1 MQLCKILGE
10 EEAVQ
15 TGVNLVDNSGPRG
28 DGGLGVRVE
37 EDILGSGGGGLRFRQ
52 DLWTSAEAAA
62 LGAAAGYT
70 GVNILDLLCHE
81 AFEIVDSSCQGI
93 SAELNQ

>member
-15 TGVNLVDNSGPRG
+15 TGVNLVDNGGPRG

-52 DLWTSAEAAA
+52 DLWTSAGAAA
-62 LGAAAGYT
+62 LGAAARCESERRKRIPMTAAALWMG
-70 GVNILDLLCHE
+70 E
-81 AFEIVDSSCQGI
+81 A
-93 SAELNQ
+93 

>member
-15 TGVNLVDNSGPRG
+15 TGVNLVDNGGPSG

-52 DLWTSAEAAA
+52 DLWTSAEAAP
-62 LGAAAGYT
+62 LGAAAGCESERRKRIPMT
-70 GVNILDLLCHE
+70 AAALWMGE
-81 AFEIVDSSCQGI
+81 A
-93 SAELNQ
+93 

>member
-1 MQLCKILGE
+1 M
-10 EEAVQ
+10 
-15 TGVNLVDNSGPRG
+15 NLVDNGGPRG

-62 LGAAAGYT
+62 LGAAAGCESERRKRIPMT
-70 GVNILDLLCHE
+70 AVALWMGE
-81 AFEIVDSSCQGI
+81 A
-93 SAELNQ
+93 